1 MRKYGKKN
9 IVKINPLDYN
19 IGLFG
24 QSGIGKSK
32 IAVEICEQLV
42 GENGYL
48 LLNIG
53 KEEGVDAIQGV
64 VYEDVKDWKTFN
76 DIVKDITVNKNTEYA
91 DLKVIIIDTI
101 DELEIIGKKEVI
113 RLHNELN
120 PTKKTKT
127 FNAAFGGFA
136 APREKLSEIILDNI
150 WKLKDVGIN
159 VFVIGH
165 VKRRTKNDVITG
177 EEYDEVTAKI
187 SSGLFEDIKTKLH
200 ILGLGTVRRDVEKAV
215 TGQDIMGKNITINK
229 TLGAQRVITFR
240 DDSFTID
247 AKSRFSKIVDRIPFN
262 ADDFIKAIKDA
273 IEAEYTSKNVGL
285 SMKEAETLQAKEK
298 EEKISKCIENI
309 QKADEAGSPSEM
321 VDKIQKAFNEDVEK
335 KDLIIEAMKNINCKN
350 FVALKEESMENIMK
364 VYSVI

>member
-1 MRKYGKKN
+1 MGKYGKKN
-9 IVKINPLDYN
+9 TVKVNPLDYN

-24 QSGIGKSK
+24 QSGIGKSS
-32 IAVEICEQLV
+32 IAVEICEKLV

-48 LLNIG
+48 LLNMG
-53 KEEGVDAIQGV
+53 KEDGIDAIQGV
-64 VYEDVKDWKTFN
+64 MYEDVKDWKTFN
-76 DIVKDITVNKNTEYA
+76 DIIKDITVNKNTEYN
-91 DLKVIIIDTI
+91 DLKVIVIDTI
-101 DELEIIGKKEVI
+101 DELEIMGKKEVI
-113 RLHNELN
+113 RLHNEMN

-127 FNAAFGGFA
+127 FNASFGGFA

-165 VKRRTKNDVITG
+165 VKRRTKNDAITG

-200 ILGLGTVRRDVEKAV
+200 ILGLGTVRRDVEKTV

-229 TLGAQRVITFR
+229 TTNAQRVITFR

-247 AKSRFSKIVDRIPFN
+247 AKSRFSQIVDRISFN
-262 ADDFIKAIKDA
+262 SDDFIKAIKDA
-273 IEAEYTSKNVGL
+273 IVAEYSSKNVGI
-285 SMKEAETLQAKEK
+285 SMKEAEKIQAKEK
-298 EEKISKCIENI
+298 EEKTSKCIEDI
-309 QKADEAGSPSEM
+309 QKADEAGTPSEM
-321 VDKIQKAFNEDVEK
+321 VDKIQKVFNEDAEK

-350 FVALKEESMENIMK
+350 FVALKEESVENIME